1 MSKAVY
7 GSGMAFPTILACF
20 LGFLAGCVLCGCI
33 FWYWRKKSD
42 TRIRALICYLEKVSV
57 GGQGL
62 LMEASEDELSK
73 LQDEI
78 YKTVTTLY
86 QTRDAALQQ
95 RNLFAENLSNI
106 AHQIKTPITA
116 ISLSVQMAKERMGE
130 PYASRIEGQIG
141 RLAGL
146 EESLLLMA
154 RIDSGTLVLDR
165 KPTDVF
171 TLLSLAA
178 DNLYELSAEKGI
190 AVDLPEMG
198 EVQIDADLEWTMEAV
213 INLMKNCMDAAPAG
227 TAVHC
232 AYEKNPLYVQIRIWD
247 EGEGFA
253 KEDLPHLFE
262 RFYRGKKTKA
272 AGTGIGLS
280 LSKAIAEMQNGILR
294 AYNLP
299 QGGACFEICFYSH

>member
-262 RFYRGKKTKA
+262 RFYRGKKTKP